1 MRHSMRLAQQSL
13 NPRLGLHHRRRDP
26 RKPLLRTV
34 AEIEMMATCHEPAED
49 ACRVIEPKM
58 QRNYCACALTQAHA
72 HTQSRARACTCA
84 STHTHTHTHTHTRTH
99 NHRHAHTST
108 LTITFAIAIARARA
122 VRVSAFFARA
132 IFAPLP
138 PRLPAPGHAPR
149 PGSRRGETIN

>member
-1 MRHSMRLAQQSL
+1 MRLAQQSL

-26 RKPLLRTV
+26 RRPLLRSV
-34 AEIEMMATCHEPAED
+34 AETKTKLLAED
-49 ACRVIEPKM
+49 GCRVIEPKL

-72 HTQSRARACTCA
+72 HTQSRARARTCA
-84 STHTHTHTHTHTRTH
+84 STHTHTHTRTH

>member
-49 ACRVIEPKM
+49 GCRVIEPKM

-84 STHTHTHTHTHTRTH
+84 STHTHTHTHSYTQSQTHT
-99 NHRHAHTST
+99 HTST
-108 LTITFAIAIARARA
+108 ITITITIKITHTHA
-122 VRVSAFFARA
+122 VRVRVALFFASMRSR
-132 IFAPLP
+132 P
-138 PRLPAPGHAPR
+138 PVPGRAPR
-149 PGSRRGETIN
+149 PGPRRGEAIN

>member
-1 MRHSMRLAQQSL
+1 M
-13 NPRLGLHHRRRDP
+13 N
-26 RKPLLRTV
+26 
-34 AEIEMMATCHEPAED
+34 EIHEKEK
-49 ACRVIEPKM
+49 CV
-58 QRNYCACALTQAHA
+58 
-72 HTQSRARACTCA
+72 RACVYA
-84 STHTHTHTHTHTRTH
+84 AQVTH

>member
-26 RKPLLRTV
+26 RKPLLRSV

-49 ACRVIEPKM
+49 GCRVIEPKM

-84 STHTHTHTHTHTRTH
+84 STHTHTHSYTQSQTHTHT
-99 NHRHAHTST
+99 S
-108 LTITFAIAIARARA
+108 TITITITIKITHTHA
-122 VRVSAFFARA
+122 VRVRVALFFASMRSR
-132 IFAPLP
+132 P
-138 PRLPAPGHAPR
+138 PVPGHAPR
-149 PGSRRGETIN
+149 PGPRRGEAIN